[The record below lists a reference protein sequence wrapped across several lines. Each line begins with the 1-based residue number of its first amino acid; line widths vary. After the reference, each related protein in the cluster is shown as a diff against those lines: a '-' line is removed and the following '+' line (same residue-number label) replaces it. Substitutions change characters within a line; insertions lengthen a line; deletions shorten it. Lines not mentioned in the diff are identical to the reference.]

1 MDRVRNLRLPL
12 VVIAVTATA
21 CIALASCSQGA
32 TVSVRHETAD
42 GQAAA
47 AELLTAPQAL
57 ASGQE
62 AWATL
67 TLSTSDGLSVFAC
80 AVADTE
86 FYERGPNDDGYSL
99 VDAKSE
105 GFVAYSNWAGG
116 GSCPAEFEYDL
127 YDSDGSQVNVL
138 TKVRYF
144 LNGE

>member
-1 MDRVRNLRLPL
+1 MDSLRHLRLSIVVL
-12 VVIAVTATA
+12 VVVATA
-21 CIALASCSQGA
+21 CVALVSCGQEA
-32 TVSVRHETAD
+32 TAPVQHETAI

-47 AELLTAPQAL
+47 AELLTAPQVL
-57 ASGQE
+57 VSGQE

-67 TLSTSDGLSVFAC
+67 TLSTSDGLSVFAY

-86 FYERGPNDDGYSL
+86 FYERGPNDEGYSL

-116 GSCPAEFEYDL
+116 GSCPAELEYDV
-127 YDSDGSQVNVL
+127 YDSHGSQVNVL